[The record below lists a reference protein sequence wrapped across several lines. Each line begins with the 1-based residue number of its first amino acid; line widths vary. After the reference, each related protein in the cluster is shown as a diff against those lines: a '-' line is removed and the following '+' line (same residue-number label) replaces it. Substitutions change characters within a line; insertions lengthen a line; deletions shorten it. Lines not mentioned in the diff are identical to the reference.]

1 MVFSTIQFLITTI
14 LAIVCA
20 LAISLSAGDIPVI
33 ALIIPALWVLPQGG
47 VAGVVFLAAM
57 TIYGLT
63 LPMQSITLSVSVWV
77 LFPLLMVA
85 FSKRSSLG
93 ILLTASLVVLTLQV
107 GIMVTQ
113 NAGKL
118 DGTPWVTIIQTLV
131 VVAIWWV
138 ANYWKSENRKIV
150 SRHSWWSLGLIIPLW
165 AAGLSHAALVSL
177 CIVGIIASMEML
189 TKATKFKWN
198 QLLCWTLPTVGF
210 AALIISPNV
219 DVPNP
224 VFVVWLCLLGT
235 AWMTDYIIRSDE
247 EPSEL

>member
-1 MVFSTIQFLITTI
+1 MVFSTFQFLITTV

-20 LAISLSAGDIPVI
+20 LAMSLSGGDIPVI

-47 VAGVVFLAAM
+47 VAGLVFLAAM
-57 TIYGLT
+57 SIYGLT
-63 LPMQSITLSVSVWV
+63 LPMQPITLSVSVWI

-93 ILLTASLVVLTLQV
+93 ILLTTSLIVLTLQV

-118 DGTPWVTIIQTLV
+118 EGTPWVTIVQTLV
-131 VVAIWWV
+131 VIAIWWV
-138 ANYWKSENRKIV
+138 ANYWNNSNRKVI

-165 AAGLSHAALVSL
+165 AAGLSYAALISL

-189 TKATKFKWN
+189 TKPKKFSWN
-198 QLLCWTLPTVGF
+198 KLLCWTLPTVGF
-210 AALIISPNV
+210 AALVISPIV
-219 DVPNP
+219 EVPNP

-235 AWMTDYIIRSDE
+235 AWMTDYIIRTDE
-247 EPSEL
+247 EPHEL